1 MAPAVD
7 EAVGAAQR
15 GVLKVSSVNSAS
27 NSSGVLGSVTPPK
40 SVRWLHLVGGKRVR
54 EWQVSNR

>member
-1 MAPAVD
+1 MV
-7 EAVGAAQR
+7 VGSTSSSSVK
-15 GVLKVSSVNSAS
+15 VLKVSSVNSAS